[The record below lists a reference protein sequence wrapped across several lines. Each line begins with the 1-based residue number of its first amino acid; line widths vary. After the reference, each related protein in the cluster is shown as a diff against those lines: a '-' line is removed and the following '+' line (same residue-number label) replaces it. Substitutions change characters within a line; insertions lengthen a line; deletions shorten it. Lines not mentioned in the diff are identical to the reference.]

1 MFNGSRLPSK
11 HHVPGHDGDALRV
24 NGTQVGV
31 LKQSNEVSFQ
41 SLLEGKYSRALET
54 TVQLELLSN
63 LSYQMLEWRL
73 ANQKVSRL
81 LVSPDLSKLP

>member
-11 HHVPGHDGDALRV
+11 HHVLGHDGDALRI

-31 LKQSNEVSFQ
+31 LKQSNKVSFQ

-54 TVQLELLSN
+54 TV
-63 LSYQMLEWRL
+63 
-73 ANQKVSRL
+73 
-81 LVSPDLSKLP
+81 